1 MNANELTDEEMDKYD
16 SALVAILEKIR
27 IIHSLRMEKHL
38 LADLKRES
46 PDELEELVNQA
57 MRMNIGQQRVRNY
70 PW

>member
-27 IIHSLRMEKHL
+27 IIHSLRMEKQL
-38 LADLKRES
+38 LTDLSKERPE
-46 PDELEELVNQA
+46 ELEELVYQA
-57 MRMNIGQQRVRNY
+57 VRMNIGQQRTRNY